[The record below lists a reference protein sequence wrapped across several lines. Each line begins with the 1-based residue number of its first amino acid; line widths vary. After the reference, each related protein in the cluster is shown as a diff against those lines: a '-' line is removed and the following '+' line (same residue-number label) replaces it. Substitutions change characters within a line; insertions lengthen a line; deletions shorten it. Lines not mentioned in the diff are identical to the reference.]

1 MFFLLVA
8 LCVAALCLSAGGGC
22 ARREVANPMKP
33 KLLHARVDVSRPV
46 LPGTVGIG
54 GSPATLWVNDSGQ
67 VFIGTGTV
75 SVIVT
80 FDVDPDPR
88 WQLDN
93 VAVEGTDSF
102 EVTCSDKRL
111 VCYFQG
117 GPPGETLTI
126 SLGSVRRAGTDEDT
140 FVLTLVRV
148 AETAAALEVER
159 GGRWWTVSTGDVL
172 GDGPLRL
179 RLSFTREV
187 NRPSVD
193 RVLTEVSRDIS
204 WPDDRTALFT
214 IDGPPQCIEVVLW
227 EATDSLGL
235 KLVCPAWRFYT
246 GAPPRLR
253 VIEPGTT
260 FQAALCEVPADISA
274 AAASPGGETL
284 LITYYQARSFNS
296 ATSLVRAAD
305 GTLRALPDGFR
316 YYTGWVDAH
325 TLLRFSQSAYELIST
340 AGSVLRQGSLP
351 AGLDLLSLSPDGTRL
366 AGYLRREPEERPAS
380 GWFDTMDLVVLDLQ
394 ARQSVTFEGFIH
406 FFNDVGVSFG
416 EGPGRPFWSPD
427 GRMVAAIGNLR
438 DGSGSVL
445 RVLDLLTNRVEIEVA
460 LPGLTGPTTGSWSP
474 DGTFWTAGELLLSA
488 RPPYD
493 TYPVRLEGAGIPLW
507 SPDGRW
513 LARNAFPDG
522 WGGLILYR
530 LDPVLGLVEQ
540 RSLGTAFPC
549 GWDAQGRFYY
559 VTWPASYDR
568 YVPSL
573 GYTGT
578 E

>member
-1 MFFLLVA
+1 M
-8 LCVAALCLSAGGGC
+8 
-22 ARREVANPMKP
+22 
-33 KLLHARVDVSRPV
+33 
-46 LPGTVGIG
+46 GIG

-80 FDVDPDPR
+80 FDVDP
-88 WQLDN
+88 
-93 VAVEGTDSF
+93 
-102 EVTCSDKRL
+102 
-111 VCYFQG
+111 
-117 GPPGETLTI
+117 
-126 SLGSVRRAGTDEDT
+126 LGSVRRADTDEDT

-227 EATDSLGL
+227 EAADSLGL

-253 VIEPGTT
+253 IIEPGTT

-274 AAASPGGETL
+274 AAASPGGATL

-325 TLLRFSQSAYELIST
+325 TLLRFSQSAYELI
-340 AGSVLRQGSLP
+340 
-351 AGLDLLSLSPDGTRL
+351 
-366 AGYLRREPEERPAS
+366 
-380 GWFDTMDLVVLDLQ
+380 VVLDLQ

-445 RVLDLLTNRVEIEVA
+445 RVLDLLTNRMEIEVA

-522 WGGLILYR
+522 WGGLMLYR

-540 RSLGTAFPC
+540 RPLWTAFPC